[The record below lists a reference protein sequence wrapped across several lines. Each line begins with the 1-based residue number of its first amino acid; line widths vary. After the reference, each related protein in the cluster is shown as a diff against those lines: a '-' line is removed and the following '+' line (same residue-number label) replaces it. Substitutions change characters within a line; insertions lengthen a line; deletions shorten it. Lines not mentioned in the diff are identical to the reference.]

1 MSWLKVAAF
10 VLVLVGLFVWAG
22 ETLTRASGDNRRV
35 APGEAVSVANGELIF
50 WGPGK
55 CSTCHAVG
63 TRGTSVRGPNLGES
77 RDGSIIAMRAIERA
91 AERSAALG
99 RSMTPTEYLVES
111 LSDPSA
117 HVVEGFKDE
126 MPVIYKPPIALEP
139 GQFTSV
145 ILYLQSLGGEPD
157 RGLISLPADAQRSA
171 GAVSTAAWEPY
182 LDGDPVRGRE
192 LFFDATGPA
201 ACGVCH
207 RVDGEGGEIGPDL
220 TQVAGTRTAQFIVE
234 SLLEPDA
241 NIAGG
246 YEMSLMPGN
255 LAEML
260 TVQEFHDLLA
270 FLRTLR

>member
-1 MSWLKVAAF
+1 MTPAAAAPASMSRRNVNAGSMPEVAK
-10 VLVLVGLFVWAG
+10 
-22 ETLTRASGDNRRV
+22 R
-35 APGEAVSVANGELIF
+35 P
-50 WGPGK
+50 
-55 CSTCHAVG
+55 TCHAVG
-63 TRGTSVRGPNLGES
+63 TRGTSVRGPNLGDS
-77 RDGSIIAMRAIERA
+77 RDGSIIATRAAERAIERG
-91 AERSAALG
+91 EALG
-99 RSMTPTEYLVES
+99 RPMTPTAYLVES

-117 HVVEGFKDE
+117 YVVEGFKDE
-126 MPVIYKPPIALEP
+126 MPVIHEPPIALGP

-157 RGLISLPADAQRSA
+157 EASISLPAAARRSE
-171 GAVSTAAWEPY
+171 GTVSTAAWEPY
-182 LDGDPVRGRE
+182 LDGDPVHGRE

-220 TQVAGTRTAQFIVE
+220 TQVAGTRTARFIVE

-246 YEMSLMPGN
+246 YEPMLMPGN